1 MDPGGLHMP
10 EHKKLRG
17 PQDPIQYPV
26 IATMGLV
33 VTGALVAAVLT
44 GLAKGLAGLKG

>member
-1 MDPGGLHMP
+1 MDAGGQHMP
-10 EHKKLRG
+10 EHKNPTG
-17 PQDPIQYPV
+17 PQDPIKHPV

-44 GLAKGLAGLKG
+44 GLAKGLAGLRS